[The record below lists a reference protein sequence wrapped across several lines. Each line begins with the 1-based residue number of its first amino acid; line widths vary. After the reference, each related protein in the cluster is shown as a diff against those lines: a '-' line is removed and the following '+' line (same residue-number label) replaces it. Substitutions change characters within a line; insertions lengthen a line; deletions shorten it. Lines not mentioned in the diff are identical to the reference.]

1 MAVNR
6 PSLRTQPEDKVG
18 LRRHKSMATG
28 LQVLYIPSDWSTV
41 WRRAKPSIATVAVLA
56 SKQIEASRKWLAVPS
71 TVSPF
76 DLK

>member
-1 MAVNR
+1 MA
-6 PSLRTQPEDKVG
+6 QPEDKID

-41 WRRAKPSIATVAVLA
+41 WHALKAVHSNSSSTILT
-56 SKQIEASRKWLAVPS
+56 SKQIETPWKWLAIPS